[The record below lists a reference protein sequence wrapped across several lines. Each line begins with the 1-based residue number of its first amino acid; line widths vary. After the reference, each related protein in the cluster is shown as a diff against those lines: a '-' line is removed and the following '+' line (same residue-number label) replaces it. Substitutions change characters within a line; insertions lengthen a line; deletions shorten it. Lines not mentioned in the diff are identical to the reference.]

1 MLRGAVGAGDLIVE
15 ERMIRSR
22 VSMTLAT
29 AALITTGGAFA
40 QDAAT
45 VEKGKT
51 VYADQKCK
59 MCHAVAGVGN
69 LKGSLDGVGG
79 KLSADEIKQWLQNP
93 KEMAEK
99 TKAARKPPMKSYPTL
114 PAGDRDA
121 LVAYLQTLKK

>member
-1 MLRGAVGAGDLIVE
+1 
-15 ERMIRSR
+15 MIRSR
-22 VSMTLAT
+22 VWMAV
-29 AALITTGGAFA
+29 AAVVLIPSGGAFA

-59 MCHAVAGVGN
+59 MCHSVAGVGN
-69 LKGSLDGVGG
+69 PKGSLDGVGG
-79 KLSADEIKQWLQNP
+79 KLTAAEMKEWLQNP

-99 TKAARKPPMKSYPTL
+99 AKAARKPPMKSYATL